1 MKYNAIFLIK
11 EYIDQM
17 KVIQEAVNIAKSPAI
32 QDAIRVANNPAIR
45 QVYQLTGLKED
56 FDLMQE
62 QFSRLQLS
70 ASNCLK
76 TLFTKDTIESYKLIA
91 QSIEDSLQAISQ
103 LNVYEFWG
111 DSFRYLREII
121 AGYDLIHYY
130 PDDMSD
136 EETEENE
143 KANSKIISEI
153 FKLERERDQDI
164 HKQDSVIIALS
175 PINDAVLKYLSE
187 NPQTLYCLTSRKFEE
202 VMAEIYNRLGYKVEL
217 TKATKDGGKDII
229 LRKPDILGDFV
240 YYVECKKYSL
250 NNPVGV
256 GIVRE
261 FSGVINMDRVNGG
274 IIATTSYFA
283 KDARNLILDH
293 DLSFQI
299 KLHDYDKIKGLL
311 GQVF

>member
-1 MKYNAIFLIK
+1 
-11 EYIDQM
+11 M
-17 KVIQEAVNIAKSPAI
+17 KVIQEAANIAKSSVI
-32 QDAIRVANNPAIR
+32 QDAIRVANSPAIR
-45 QVYQLTGLKED
+45 QAYQLTDLKESY
-56 FDLMQE
+56 DLIPE
-62 QFSRLQLS
+62 QFSRLRLS

-76 TLFTKDTIESYKLIA
+76 TSFTKDTIESYKLIM

-103 LNVYEFWG
+103 LNVYEPCG
-111 DSFRYLREII
+111 DSFRSLKEII
-121 AGYDLIHYY
+121 SGYDLIHYS
-130 PDDMSD
+130 PDDMSN
-136 EETEENE
+136 EETEKNE
-143 KANSKIISEI
+143 KANSKIITEI
-153 FKLERERDQDI
+153 FKPEREHDQDI
-164 HKQDSVIIALS
+164 CKQDPVIIALS

-240 YYVECKKYSL
+240 YYVECKKYSS

-261 FSGVINMDRVNGG
+261 FSGVINMDKVNGG

-283 KDARNLILDH
+283 KDARDLILDH